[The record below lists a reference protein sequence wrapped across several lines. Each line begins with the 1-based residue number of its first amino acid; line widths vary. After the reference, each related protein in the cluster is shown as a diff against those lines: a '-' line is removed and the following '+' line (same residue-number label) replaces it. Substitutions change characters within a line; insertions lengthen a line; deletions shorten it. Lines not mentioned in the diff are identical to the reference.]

1 LNQFDELENAVSI
14 YLSASHLTP
23 NLALKEVYENICGE
37 EEKRL
42 PSPLMVREISK
53 KLLKKRN
60 WAIALTL
67 DNFDKMSGVESFLW
81 NINKTSW
88 KTFQELA

>member
-1 LNQFDELENAVSI
+1 MKI
-14 YLSASHLTP
+14 SA
-23 NLALKEVYENICGE
+23 GE